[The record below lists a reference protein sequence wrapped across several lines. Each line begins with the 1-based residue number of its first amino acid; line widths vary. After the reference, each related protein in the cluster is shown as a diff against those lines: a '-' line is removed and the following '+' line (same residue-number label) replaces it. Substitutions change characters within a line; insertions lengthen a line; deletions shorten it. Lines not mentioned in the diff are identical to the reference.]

1 MSADLRLVGIEE
13 LSASAL
19 RTRLLG
25 RGADFWAG
33 SPLDEAAVHALHDP
47 LFFHQLGGFGAVAMT
62 PANEDV
68 GYLLGLVSA
77 DRLALVHAVAVDV
90 GWRRRGV
97 ATRLLERFASLATAV
112 GARVVQAV
120 VPVGDP
126 ALTALADRWAAQP
139 TLSLGHAGPGDD
151 RLVLTRPLTGG

>member
-19 RTRLLG
+19 RTRLLT
-25 RGADFWAG
+25 RSADFWAG

-62 PANEDV
+62 AANEDV

-77 DRLALVHAVAVDV
+77 DRLAVVQALAVAA

-97 ATRLLERFASLATAV
+97 ATRLLERFAALATGV

-120 VPVGDP
+120 VPVDDP
-126 ALTALADRWAAQP
+126 ALTALARRCAAQP
-139 TLSLGHAGPGDD
+139 TLSVGHAGPGSD
-151 RLVLTRPLTGG
+151 RLVLTRPLTGA